1 MSFTKTIS
9 TVAALA
15 SIFGAGAAGFKLAQD
30 SQSVDNQNTQT
41 KYEAQITNL
50 QQQLADLKQ
59 QSVTVNPP
67 TPVALPQPTPEKQV
81 PPAVPA
87 LPAPPTPPAP
97 PAAGNFE

>member
-67 TPVALPQPTPEKQV
+67 TPVTLPQPTPEKQV